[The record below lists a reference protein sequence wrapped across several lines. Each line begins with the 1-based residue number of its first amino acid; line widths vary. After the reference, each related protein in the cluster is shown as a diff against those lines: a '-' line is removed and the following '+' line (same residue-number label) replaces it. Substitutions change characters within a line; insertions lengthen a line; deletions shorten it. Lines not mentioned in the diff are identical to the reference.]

1 MLEFPHDV
9 HTHTTYSDG
18 RAEVSDVVAE
28 AERRGLLL
36 LGISDHSH
44 YILGGSFEA
53 YLREVKRWKE
63 ESALQVLSGVEA
75 NIGPGGS
82 DVPSW
87 AASKLDYVIASVHEW
102 VETPEEYIELVKN
115 ALLDDNVDV
124 IGHFGANFP
133 HVGFPSEEATEEVL
147 ELAEAHGKAFE
158 ISSSYRVPELDFVR
172 ECVRRGIK
180 LTFASDAHS
189 PREVGA
195 IRWSER
201 VFKKAGGTKEDL
213 LFGEFL

>member
-9 HTHTTYSDG
+9 HTHTRYSDG
-18 RAEVSDVVAE
+18 MGEVSDIVAE
-28 AERRGLLL
+28 AERRGLVL
-36 LGISDHSH
+36 LGVSDHSH
-44 YILGGSFEA
+44 YILRGKFEA
-53 YLREVKRWKE
+53 YIREIGRWRE
-63 ESALQVLSGVEA
+63 ESDITILSGVEA
-75 NIGPGGS
+75 NIGSNGI
-82 DVPSW
+82 DVPHW

-102 VETPEEYIELVKN
+102 VETPEEYLELVKK
-115 ALLDDNVDV
+115 AILDDDVDV

-133 HVGFPSEEATEEVL
+133 YVGFPSVGEIEEIL

-158 ISSSYRVPELDFVR
+158 ISSSYRVPEIAFIR
-172 ECVRRGIK
+172 ECIRRGIK

-201 VFKKAGGTKEDL
+201 IFKKAGGTKEDL
-213 LFGEFL
+213 LFGKFL